1 MLDALKVKRA
11 ICPPDKRQVK
21 LYDTKGLFLLVR
33 ANGSKLWR
41 FRYKFAGKEKL
52 LALGSYPG
60 VSLKDARD
68 LAEEARAKLTLGI
81 DPAVERTESRR
92 KAAEQDSFEAVARA
106 WMEVRRASWTPRH
119 EAKLR
124 RWLEADVFPW
134 LGYRD
139 PNDIEGADVLAVL
152 RRIEAADHIEK
163 AHRVKT
169 VIQRVFAYAMT
180 HGLAR
185 RNPAKDFKA
194 SDAMASPVVRHRAA
208 IKTPR
213 EAGALMRAIADYQG
227 DFSVRCGLQMLAY
240 TFVRPGELRFA
251 EWQEFDL
258 EEATWR
264 IPAEKMKMRRPH
276 IVPLARQVLAI
287 LHELQPLTGRGRYLF
302 PSMRTQARPVSEN
315 TFNAA
320 LRRMGYSKD
329 EMCSHGFRGMASTLL
344 HEQGW
349 PSGVVETQL
358 AHADRNAVRAAY
370 NHAEH
375 LPERRRMMQA
385 WADWLDALRNGASA
399 VPIHGEIAS
408 QVIQGYTCLCVTG

>member
-11 ICPPDKRQVK
+11 TCPPDKRQVK
-21 LYDTKGLFLLVR
+21 LYDARGLFLLVR
-33 ANGSKLWR
+33 ANGSKMWR

-68 LAEEARAKLTLGI
+68 LAGEARARLTLGI

-92 KAAEQDSFEAVARA
+92 KAAAQNSFEAVALA
-106 WMEVRRASWTPRH
+106 WMELRRPEWTPRH

-124 RWLEADVFPW
+124 RWLQADVFPW
-134 LGYRD
+134 LGHKD
-139 PNDIEGADVLAVL
+139 PNDIEGADILAVL
-152 RRIEAADHIEK
+152 RRIEAAGHIEK

-180 HGLAR
+180 HGMAR

-227 DFSVRCGLQMLAY
+227 DFSVRCGLLMLAY

-258 EEATWR
+258 DEATWR

-276 IVPLARQVLAI
+276 IIPLARQVVAI
-287 LHELQPLTGRGRYLF
+287 LQELQPLTGRGRYLF
-302 PSMRTQARPVSEN
+302 PSMRTPARPISEN

-375 LPERRRMMQA
+375 LAERRRMMQH
-385 WADWLDALRNGASA
+385 WADYLDSLRDGADV
-399 VPIHGEIAS
+399 VPIRKLG
-408 QVIQGYTCLCVTG
+408 